1 LVFNAIMPGSS
12 TSAIILRRVDYGD
25 YDLIL
30 SFLTSDRGKI
40 SAIAKSAKK
49 STKRFAGVLEQFSI
63 LQIVCSTGRRSSL
76 PILQEALL
84 IKPFPRIRADIE
96 KTAYA
101 SYWSELIDSWSE
113 EGQQQNDLFRLF
125 RHVLVQLD
133 QSGMPPAVLSIL
145 FQLRFLRISGFRP
158 NLNGCV
164 ACRRELD
171 QIKRNTLHFDL
182 SRGGLMCGRCSS
194 SVSPRLVLSKGSIKQ
209 LLWLEKEA
217 LSKADR
223 IRFSRQ
229 ALDESLNLLETF
241 VPYHLGQE
249 PRSLTF
255 LRQIRQS

>member
-1 LVFNAIMPGSS
+1 MDCDALKERL
-12 TSAIILRRVDYGD
+12 SAYLDGEVTD
-25 YDLIL
+25 
-30 SFLTSDRGKI
+30 TE
-40 SAIAKSAKK
+40 KK
-49 STKRFAGVLEQFSI
+49 RLEEH
-63 LQIVCSTGRRSSL
+63 L
-76 PILQEALL
+76 
-84 IKPFPRIRADIE
+84 
-96 KTAYA
+96 A
-101 SYWSELIDSWSE
+101 S
-113 EGQQQNDLFRLF
+113 
-125 RHVLVQLD
+125 
-133 QSGMPPAVLSIL
+133 
-145 FQLRFLRISGFRP
+145 
-158 NLNGCV
+158 CV